1 MLKTIPKDAT
11 INIKYGNTVKGGFIM
26 SIKDRVGKLREYMQ
40 EYNMDVYIV
49 PSSDNH
55 QSEYVGEHFKCREFI
70 SGFTGSAGTVIV
82 TKDEAGLWTDGRYF
96 IQAENQLKGTGIKL
110 FKMGEEGVPTTDEF
124 ICNYIKEGGVL
135 GFDGRL
141 ISAKE
146 GMNLQQKLAHKN
158 ISIKY
163 DYDLV
168 DKVWEDRPK
177 LSDKKAFSLD
187 VKYVGETLSSKLSR
201 VREEMNKKNAVNHVI
216 TALDDIAWLFNI
228 RGRDVLYTPVVL
240 SYALIT
246 LEDAILFIDE
256 NKLTTEMLNELSKEN
271 VKIRPYNDIYE
282 FVKNIDKNKKILVD
296 CTKVNYAI
304 YNNIPNEVEKVDEFN
319 PTLFFKAN
327 KNEIELENIR
337 KSHIKDGVAF
347 TKFMYWLKTNIGKIE
362 ISEVSAAKKL
372 EDLRK
377 EQEGFIEPSFA
388 TIAGYKEHAAMMHYS
403 ATKESDYKL
412 QPEHLF
418 LIDSGGQYFDGT
430 TDITRTIALGNLNDE
445 LKLHFTAV
453 LRGMI
458 NLSMAKFLHGTRGYN
473 LDILARTPMWNMG
486 IDYKCGTGHGVGF
499 VGAIHEAPNGFRWRI
514 VPERFDNAVLEEG
527 MVTTNE
533 PGIYIE
539 GSHGIRIENEL
550 VARKAEKNEY
560 GQFMEFEVVTFAPI
574 DLDAINIDEMNREE
588 KAYLNYYH
596 KLVND
601 KISPFLNDE
610 EKQWLKEY
618 TREV

>member
-1 MLKTIPKDAT
+1 
-11 INIKYGNTVKGGFIM
+11 M
-26 SIKDRVGKLREYMQ
+26 SIIDRVGKLREYMN
-40 EYNMDVYIV
+40 EHNMDAYIV

-55 QSEYVGEHFKCREFI
+55 QSEYVGEYFKCREFI

-110 FKMGEEGVPTTDEF
+110 FKMGEECVPTTDEY
-124 ICNYIKEGGVL
+124 ICNCIKEGGVL

-168 DKVWEDRPK
+168 DKVWQDRPK

-201 VREEMNKKNAVNHVI
+201 VREEMNKKNVVNHVI

-240 SYALIT
+240 SYALVT

-271 VKIRPYNDIYE
+271 VKIRPYNDVYE
-282 FVKNIDKNKKILVD
+282 FVKNIDKNEKILVD

-319 PTLFFKAN
+319 PTMFFKAN

-377 EQEGFIEPSFA
+377 EQEGFIEPSFS

-430 TDITRTIALGNLNDE
+430 TDITRTIALGSLNDE

-514 VPERFDNAVLEEG
+514 VPERFDSAVLEEG

-550 VARKAEKNEY
+550 VVRKTDKNEY

-574 DLDAINIDEMNREE
+574 DLDAVNTDEMNREE

-596 KLVND
+596 KLVYD

-610 EKQWLKEY
+610 EKQWLKGY